1 MVAQHRAEAMRLRDD
16 LYFRKFKLLKYRL
29 KNWYQPNRHEWSFVP
44 FYAHKCIFVHI
55 PKAAGT
61 AISQSLFNNL
71 GGGHETIQYY
81 QEILKPS
88 DFESFFKFTIVR
100 NPWDRLHSAYEY
112 LKSGGFGPNDKT
124 WFLNNLSAFKSFE
137 DFVHNW
143 LSKENCNA
151 YIHFNPQV
159 NFLKDQHGKINFDL
173 IGRYETLS
181 DDVDQIKQRLNIP
194 HKLQNKNVNLKKR
207 YYQEAYTKK
216 MIEKVE
222 SVYSDDVN
230 IFNYKFQ

>member
-1 MVAQHRAEAMRLRDD
+1 PHRL
-16 LYFRKFKLLKYRL
+16 
-29 KNWYQPNRHEWSFVP
+29 EWSFVP

-55 PKAAGT
+55 PKAAGI

-88 DFESFFKFTIVR
+88 DFEHFYKFTIVR

-124 WFLNNLSAFKSFE
+124 WFLNNLSTFKNFE
-137 DFVHNW
+137 DFVLNW
-143 LSKENCNA
+143 LSKENSNA

-207 YYQEAYTKK
+207 NYQEAYTKK

-222 SVYSDDVN
+222 SVYSDDVK